1 MWRGYE
7 RVSIATLGYRIA
19 EKRRGDAGIVQN
31 E

>member
-7 RVSIATLGYRIA
+7 RMSIATLGYQIA
-19 EKRRGDAGIVQN
+19 EKRRGGTRIVQK